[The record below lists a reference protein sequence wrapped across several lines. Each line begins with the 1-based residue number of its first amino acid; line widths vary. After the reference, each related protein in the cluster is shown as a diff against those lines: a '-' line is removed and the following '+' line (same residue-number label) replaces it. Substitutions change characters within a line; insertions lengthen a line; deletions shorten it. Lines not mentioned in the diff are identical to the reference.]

1 MRMMTGN
8 ILIEIRRIN
17 VVIIIQ
23 NISNNSI
30 YKKNYLQLITLK
42 AN

>member
-1 MRMMTGN
+1 MGN